1 MNCQL
6 FQKDFVMAFVKAV
19 GWEYFKRAKN
29 SKSICRNIT
38 KATVH
43 NDGDAKDAPF
53 RLNLL

>member
-43 NDGDAKDAPF
+43 NDGDVKDAPF